1 MNLSPRPVMPH
12 VVAGYPYCPQAL
24 RDAARRAAGRSVA
37 DEFHDLLKDGG
48 LARVKQMIAARPELL
63 AELLPIVANPEA
75 SINVRI
81 GAGVLFENHAGG
93 AALRALVPRLG
104 GLAGHAD
111 ARVRA
116 DACHYLSLAGDARA
130 REYLVPRL
138 DDENAEVREIAADSL
153 EALQAA
159 GR

>member
-1 MNLSPRPVMPH
+1 MKLSFR
-12 VVAGYPYCPQAL
+12 ADSSRFSTDYPYCPQSL
-24 RDAARRAAGRSVA
+24 KEAARRAAGRSVA

-48 LARVKQMIAARPELL
+48 LARVKQMIAARLELL

-81 GAGVLFENHAGG
+81 GAGVVFEHYAGR
-93 AALRALVPRLG
+93 AALQALVPQLG
-104 GLAGHAD
+104 LLTRHAD

-116 DACHYLSLAGDARA
+116 DACHYLGLAGDARA
-130 REYLVPRL
+130 RDYLTPRL
-138 DDENAEVREIAADSL
+138 GDESAEVREIAADSL
-153 EALQAA
+153 EALPAA